1 VGKAER
7 NGKIG
12 EAGERFPYRWQE
24 VARHTGLHG
33 TTISRMLKKR

>member
-1 VGKAER
+1 MGKAER

-24 VARHTGLHG
+24 VARQAGLHD
-33 TTISRMLKKR
+33 TTISRMLQKR